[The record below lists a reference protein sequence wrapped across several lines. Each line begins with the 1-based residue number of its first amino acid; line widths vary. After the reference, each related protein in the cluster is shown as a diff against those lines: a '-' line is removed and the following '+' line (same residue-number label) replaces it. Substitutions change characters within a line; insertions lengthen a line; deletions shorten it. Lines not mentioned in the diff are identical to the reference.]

1 MKLCKRNILDL
12 TFYLCWTFLAPCP
25 DFSTNFDNLLRA
37 QQFDNLKRKK
47 KTDVIWSL
55 TAAGK
60 GCIHL
65 VSHWVSLSDTL
76 MYPMILSSLVLCRMI
91 SIQFACALLY
101 FDSYFFASA
110 TYIHN
115 WQLSGFSQTYLC
127 RSCLYLYFSLISLS
141 LFFFS
146 NSQSESYVL
155 SWLWHLLWSFFIFG
169 TITIK
174 GFSQLR
180 LQQLR

>member
-141 LFFFS
+141 LFFFKFPVWILRS
-146 NSQSESYVL
+146 IL
-155 SWLWHLLWSFFIFG
+155 ALTLIMKLLHFWDDYN
-169 TITIK
+169 
-174 GFSQLR
+174 
-180 LQQLR
+180 